1 LGEKTRSGSKMS
13 MFNSR
18 SIRFKVD
25 WIEAIDDVQYQTLA
39 SISLLVDDTPVW
51 PISGEDTSEFQ
62 WFADELLS
70 HLTECWKPLV
80 LRQTYPISIQPTRP
94 SFLAAEAEKRWSS
107 LSDAKV
113 KFEEQAITAFEDVHN
128 LANAFGGITG
138 LLPLWFLRDRGEMI
152 VDTQERLLRI
162 PFGDAVHA
170 LSNVGEL
177 IAERLAKADT
187 SKWSKLV
194 NGWNRRNEGD
204 STVFLALTI
213 GSDRETATAL
223 IDEHVLDA
231 PVSFFEASNDND
243 ELRIAARMAGPIPI
257 NQIKYI
263 IGKVRTC
270 ERRETP
276 RLLDTQFQA
285 FDFLE
290 SQQLEN
296 ERPYVQG
303 NELAKWLRRIL
314 NLVDDRPIDPISV
327 LERTFGVDVRVLN
340 FEMPALD
347 AIAVWGSKFGPA
359 VLLNQA
365 SARIRAFQNIWRN
378 GVIRVNA
385 AHELCHLIVDTTHT
399 LTAVDILGGRMPVRI
414 EQRARAFAAEFL
426 LPAEEAGSIWR
437 IYGYPL
443 DADGLEKVLKV
454 LCRKHNVT
462 KSVAAWQLQN
472 GATDFHQETIS
483 TVLDQLVPQR

>member
-1 LGEKTRSGSKMS
+1 MGSMQ
-13 MFNSR
+13 
-18 SIRFKVD
+18 FKAD
-25 WIEAIDDVQYQTLA
+25 WIDRIDGVEYQTLA
-39 SISLLVDDTPVW
+39 SIGLLVDGAPVW
-51 PISGEDTSEFQ
+51 PISGEDISDFQ

-70 HLTECWKPLV
+70 HLTECWKPLI
-80 LRQTYPISIQPTRP
+80 LRQTYPIPIQPARP
-94 SFLAAEAEKRWSS
+94 SFLAVETEKRWSS

-113 KFEEQAITAFEDVHN
+113 EVEEQAIAAFEDVHN

-138 LLPLWFLRDRGEMI
+138 LLPLWFLRDRGEVVI
-152 VDTQERLLRI
+152 DTQERLLRV
-162 PFGDAVHA
+162 PFQDAVNA

-177 IAERLAKADT
+177 IAKRLLQTDT
-187 SKWSKLV
+187 RKWSKLV
-194 NGWNRRNEGD
+194 NAWKQRNEGD

-213 GSDRETATAL
+213 GSDRETAAAL
-223 IDEHVLDA
+223 IDERVLDA
-231 PVSFFEASNDND
+231 PKSFSDASNDND
-243 ELRIAARMAGPIPI
+243 ELSIAARTAGPIPI
-257 NQIKYI
+257 NQIKSI
-263 IGKVRTC
+263 IGRVRTC

-276 RLLDTQFQA
+276 KLLETQLLA
-285 FDFLE
+285 FDFLK

-314 NLVDDRPIDPISV
+314 NLVDDRPIDPISI
-327 LERTFGVDVRVLN
+327 LERTFRVDVRVLN
-340 FEMPALD
+340 FEIPSLD
-347 AIAVWGSKFGPA
+347 AIAVWGSKLGPA
-359 VLLNQA
+359 VLLNKA
-365 SARIRAFQNIWRN
+365 SARIGVFQNIWRN

-385 AHELCHLIVDTTHT
+385 AHELCHLMVDTTHT

-426 LPAEEAGSIWR
+426 LPAEEAASIWR
-437 IYGYPL
+437 AHGYPL

-472 GATDFHQETIS
+472 GATDFHQETIAN
-483 TVLDQLVPQR
+483 VLDQLVPQR

>member
-1 LGEKTRSGSKMS
+1 MS
-13 MFNSR
+13 MSNSR
-18 SIRFKVD
+18 SMQFKIDWVD
-25 WIEAIDDVQYQTLA
+25 TVDDVEYKTLA
-39 SISLLVDDTPVW
+39 SISLLVDGSPVW
-51 PISGEDTSEFQ
+51 PISGEDVPEFQ

-70 HLTECWKPLV
+70 HLTECWKPLI
-80 LRQTYPISIQPTRP
+80 LRQTYPISIQPARP
-94 SFLAAEAEKRWSS
+94 SFLSAEAEKRWSS
-107 LSDAKV
+107 LSDTKV
-113 KFEEQAITAFEDVHN
+113 EIEEQAISAFEDVHN

-138 LLPLWFLRDRGEMI
+138 LLPLWFLRDRGEMV
-152 VDTQERLLRI
+152 VDTHEQLLRV
-162 PFGDAVHA
+162 PFLDAVDA

-177 IAERLAKADT
+177 IAGRLVQTDP

-194 NGWNRRNEGD
+194 NAWKRRSEGD

-213 GSDRETATAL
+213 GSNRETATAL

-231 PVSFFEASNDND
+231 PKSFSEASNDND

-257 NQIKYI
+257 NQIKSI
-263 IGKVRTC
+263 IEKVRTC

-276 RLLDTQFQA
+276 KLLDTQLSA
-285 FDFLE
+285 FDFLK

-303 NELAKWLRRIL
+303 NELAKWLRRVL
-314 NLVDDRPIDPISV
+314 NLVDDRPIDPITI
-327 LERTFGVDVRVLN
+327 LERTFRVDVRVLN
-340 FEMPALD
+340 FEMPSLD
-347 AIAVWGSKFGPA
+347 AIAVWGSKLGPA
-359 VLLNQA
+359 VLLNKA

-385 AHELCHLIVDTTHT
+385 AHELCHLIVDTTHA

-426 LPAEEAGSIWR
+426 LPAEEAASIWR
-437 IYGYPL
+437 THGHPL
-443 DADGLEKVLKV
+443 DLDGLEKVLKV

-472 GATDFHQETIS
+472 GATDFHQETIAN
-483 TVLDQLVPQR
+483 VLDQLVPQR